1 MKPLHVCI
9 AAAPDRA
16 WTSPAEGVR
25 ARRRASRR
33 ALARAAEAAGLSL
46 PGIPTGGT
54 FLPDPERDSHGAP
67 LPIGAHRWTVS
78 HTRHF
83 VAATLWSGP
92 VGLDIEGLREPSQAV
107 RQQAASAG
115 ERAAME
121 EHWPA
126 SEAFLRLW
134 TAKEAV
140 LKRTGQGLGGLS
152 RTRLHSA
159 APLAPLAPTA
169 PTALAAGR
177 GDARL
182 VLSCAGEVY
191 TVIQGSLPGPPRH
204 FWSVSAAGD
213 PDLALHRPAAAVLS

>member
-83 VAATLWSGP
+83 VAAALWSGP

-107 RQQAASAG
+107 RQQAASA
-115 ERAAME
+115 
-121 EHWPA
+121 
-126 SEAFLRLW
+126 
-134 TAKEAV
+134 
-140 LKRTGQGLGGLS
+140 GLGGLS

-169 PTALAAGR
+169 PTALAASR